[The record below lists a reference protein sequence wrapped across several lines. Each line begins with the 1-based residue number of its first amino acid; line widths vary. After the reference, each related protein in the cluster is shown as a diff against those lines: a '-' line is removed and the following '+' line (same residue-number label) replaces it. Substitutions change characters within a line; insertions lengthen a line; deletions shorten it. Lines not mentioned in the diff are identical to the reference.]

1 MSISYWNSASDKKK
15 IDTDFLVIGGGIAG
29 LSSAYWLE
37 KKFPTSKITLIE
49 RYKIGSGASGRN
61 AGFVTCGS
69 AEHFA
74 KLLKDFGSE
83 KAIEIWK
90 FSEQNRE
97 LLKSEVIKG
106 NADKLLFGSTGS
118 CTVAASDT
126 DFSRYITLT
135 DTMIKLGIDVELI
148 NENKIT
154 SDYAVKG
161 FKGGIEYKLD
171 GEVHPI
177 LLLKELRSLL
187 KNTEI
192 IEDQE
197 ICKIES
203 GSRVYCETQH
213 LRIQSQKVLVTLN
226 GYLGLM
232 WPNWE
237 KLVRP
242 QRGQV
247 IVTEP
252 LPRRVKGPC
261 YLTKHLCYFR
271 QMPTGEL
278 LIGGFRNLDL
288 DNENTYNDQVSDKIQ
303 NALFDFTKNFFDFTM
318 HAKIK
323 NQWSGVMGFTP
334 DGQMIIGETPQFK
347 NVHLMAGCSGHGMGL
362 SFHAAKVLVE
372 SLNDEM
378 AIPKYLN
385 LNRYLAML

>member
-15 IDTDFLVIGGGIAG
+15 IETDFLVIGGGIAG

-37 KKFPTSKITLIE
+37 KNFPKSKIALIE
-49 RYKIGSGASGRN
+49 RHKIGSGASGRN

-69 AEHFA
+69 SEHFA
-74 KLLKDFGSE
+74 KLVTDFGPE

-118 CTVAASDT
+118 CTVAASDA
-126 DFSRYITLT
+126 DYSRYITLA
-135 DTMIKLGIDVELI
+135 DTMAKLGIDVELI
-148 NENKIT
+148 NEAKIT

-161 FKGGIEYKLD
+161 FKGGIEYKHD

-197 ICKIES
+197 ICKMES
-203 GSRVYCETQH
+203 VSGVYCETQH

-226 GYLGLM
+226 GYLGLF

-252 LPRRVKGPC
+252 LPKRIKGPC

-288 DNENTYNDQVSDKIQ
+288 ENENTYIDQVSEKIQ
-303 NALFDFTKNFFDFTM
+303 NALFDFTKNFFDFTA

-323 NQWSGVMGFTP
+323 NRWSGIMGFTP

-362 SFHAAKVLVE
+362 LFHAAKVLVE
-372 SLNDEM
+372 SLNDAR
-378 AIPKYLN
+378 AIPSHLS

>member
-15 IDTDFLVIGGGIAG
+15 IETDFLVIGGGIAG

-37 KKFPTSKITLIE
+37 KKYPTAKITLVE
-49 RYKIGSGASGRN
+49 RHKIGSGASGRN

-69 AEHFA
+69 SEHFA
-74 KLLKDFGSE
+74 KLIKDFGTE
-83 KAIEIWK
+83 KAVEIWK

-97 LLKSEVIKG
+97 LLKSEIIKG
-106 NADKLLFGSTGS
+106 NLDKVLFTSTGS
-118 CTVAASDT
+118 CTVAASDA
-126 DFSRYITLT
+126 DFARYITLA
-135 DTMIKLGIDVELI
+135 DTMSKLGIDIELI
-148 NENKIT
+148 NEAKIT

-161 FKGGIEYKLD
+161 FKGGIEYTHD
-171 GEVHPI
+171 GVIHPI

-187 KNTEI
+187 KNTEV

-197 ICKIES
+197 ICKIKSELN
-203 GSRVYCETQH
+203 VICETQH

-226 GYLGLM
+226 GYLGLL

-252 LPRRVKGPC
+252 LPKRVKGPC

-303 NALFDFTKNFFDFTM
+303 NALFDFTKNFFDFTSQ
-318 HAKIK
+318 AKIK

-334 DGQMIIGETPQFK
+334 DGQMIIGEAPQFR
-347 NVHLMAGCSGHGMGL
+347 NVHMMAGCSGHGMGL

-372 SLNDEM
+372 SLSDVT
-378 AIPKYLN
+378 AVPSHLSV
-385 LNRYLAML
+385 NRYLAML

>member
-1 MSISYWNSASDKKK
+1 MSISYWNSANNKKK
-15 IDTDFLVIGGGIAG
+15 IETDFLVIGGGIAG

-37 KKFPTSKITLIE
+37 KKYPTSKITLIE

-69 AEHFA
+69 SEHFA
-74 KLLKDFGSE
+74 KLVKDFGAE
-83 KAIEIWK
+83 KAVEIWK

-97 LLKSEVIKG
+97 LVKSEIIKG
-106 NADKLLFGSTGS
+106 NVDKVLFANTGS
-118 CTVAASDT
+118 CTVAASDA
-126 DFSRYITLT
+126 DFARYIALA
-135 DTMIKLGIDVELI
+135 DTMSKLGIDVELI
-148 NENKIT
+148 NEAKIT

-161 FKGGIEYKLD
+161 FKGGIEYIHD
-171 GEVHPI
+171 GVVHPI

-187 KNTEI
+187 KNTEV

-197 ICKIES
+197 ICKMES
-203 GSRVYCETQH
+203 ESNVVCETQH
-213 LRIQSQKVLVTLN
+213 LLIQSQKGLVTLN
-226 GYLGLM
+226 GYLGLL

-237 KLVRP
+237 KVVRP

-252 LPRRVKGPC
+252 LPKRVKGPC

-303 NALFDFTKNFFDFTM
+303 NALFDFTKNFFDFTSQ
-318 HAKIK
+318 AKIR
-323 NQWSGVMGFTP
+323 NQWSGIMGFTP
-334 DGQMIIGETPQFK
+334 DGQMIIGEAPQFK
-347 NVHLMAGCSGHGMGL
+347 NVHMMAGCSGHGMGL

-372 SLNDEM
+372 SLDNAA
-378 AIPKYLN
+378 AIPSHLSI
-385 LNRYLAML
+385 NRYLAML